1 MEWFLAHTWLTA
13 TVTNPTSEQS
23 PDGLAANATTYG
35 LGNLGASW
43 VGDEGDDVL
52 ECNVATAAIDPSTAA
67 FALVCDAGDDAVITL
82 RRGTI
87 ASPGDL
93 VCTFAKC
100 SPANVWVG
108 FSAVSTLTSSWYLRI
123 DDSAASDPSDPV
135 AREVAFFGVAPR
147 VVLGGGSEG
156 LDIARTAQ
164 ARAVTDLSTHS
175 AGQLG
180 ADFASEQ
187 PTLYGLTLAVGSH
200 EDTAGW
206 ARLRAAWLAAKTVR
220 PVLMCAD
227 KERVAEYGVT
237 VLGRFAAMPSE
248 AVEPGMMVTSSVT
261 VVEMV

>member
-1 MEWFLAHTWLTA
+1 MEWFLAHAWLTA

-52 ECNVATAAIDPSTAA
+52 ECDVATSAIDPSTGV

-147 VVLGGGSEG
+147 VVLFGSSVVTG
-156 LDIARTAQ
+156 RPGQ
-164 ARAVTDLSTHS
+164 AGSLADLSTHTPS
-175 AGQLG
+175 QLG

-187 PTLYGLTLAVGSH
+187 VTQFTQTFAVTGH
-200 EDTAGW
+200 EDDAGLDRLW
-206 ARLRAAWLAAKTVR
+206 AAMLACKTVR
-220 PVLMCAD
+220 PVLSCLD
-227 KERVAEYGVT
+227 KDRATSRRQT
-237 VLGRFAAMPSE
+237 VLGRFTALPPEPA
-248 AVEPGMMVTSSVT
+248 EPGMMVAFSVS
-261 VVEMV
+261 VVEMM